1 MTSLILNVLPT
12 IALTLVGLGIA
23 YCEIL
28 IIVTIAVAYHHV
40 RNKEVPYVLKSFIG
54 L

>member
-1 MTSLILNVLPT
+1 MTNFILEILPT

-23 YCEIL
+23 YCEML
-28 IIVTIAVAYHHV
+28 TIVTIVVAYHHV
-40 RNKEVPYVLKSFIG
+40 RGKEVPYVLKSFIG